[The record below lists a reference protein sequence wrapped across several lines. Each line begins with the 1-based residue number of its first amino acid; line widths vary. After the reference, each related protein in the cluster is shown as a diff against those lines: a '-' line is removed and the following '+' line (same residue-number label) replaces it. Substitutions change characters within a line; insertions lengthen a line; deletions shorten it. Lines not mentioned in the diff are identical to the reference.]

1 MILVDTSVWID
12 FLHGKNSIYRHAL
25 HNLIEKEEDVCI
37 SGIILTEILQ
47 GIRDDEIFS
56 EIKCYLLEFP
66 IYNPKDVDTYIFAS
80 NIFRQCKKKGKT
92 VRKTVDCLIAAIAIE
107 NGLILLHNDRDFDS
121 IKQCADLKVVV

>member
-12 FLHGKNSIYRHAL
+12 FLQGKNRIYRHAL

-47 GIRDDEIFS
+47 GIRDDEISS
-56 EIKCYLLEFP
+56 EIKRYLLEFP
-66 IYNPKDVDTYIFAS
+66 IYNPKGIDTYIFAS

-121 IKQCADLKVVV
+121 IKQCTDLKVVV